1 MYKRLRKWQP
11 YIICPTGFT
20 CYLKYYLN
28 NNAKQCIEN
37 KMGIKQYITQV
48 YMRLLIITYIFFN
61 SDSKDIIIRHS
72 VYNELGKLSI
82 ERTFQLCQVK
92 DVLLPYHRK

>member
-1 MYKRLRKWQP
+1 
-11 YIICPTGFT
+11 
-20 CYLKYYLN
+20 LKYYIN
-28 NNAKQCIEN
+28 TNAKQLFEI
-37 KMGIKQYITQV
+37 KMDIKQYFAQV

-61 SDSKDIIIRHS
+61 SDSKGIIIRHS
-72 VYNELGKLSI
+72 VYNELGQLSI